1 MTKENILEVLKTKKT
16 TYCIKKFILFGSV
29 ASGTNTNNSD
39 IDIAYIEDEN
49 IRLNF
54 DNYLKLEN
62 ELKKIFN
69 AKIDLINYKKFN
81 PLIKLH
87 SQKEFI
93 YV

>member
-16 TYCIKKFILFGSV
+16 TYCIKTFILFGSV
-29 ASGTNTNNSD
+29 ANGTNTNNSD
-39 IDIAYIEDEN
+39 IDIAYIEDEK

-54 DNYLKLEN
+54 DNYLKLED